1 MGAGFE
7 LRADIAKV
15 DDGRRLV
22 FGWGN
27 VTTVGGRLV
36 KDLQDDV
43 IPTDELEDAA
53 YRFVLN
59 VREAGDVHMRR
70 TGIGKLV
77 ESVFFS
83 AEKQRAIGIDL
94 GFEAW
99 WLGFRI
105 DDDTV
110 WAKVRSGTYK
120 SFSIGGSAAA
130 SYADAA
136 EVIR

>member
-15 DDGRRLV
+15 DQGRRLV

-27 VTTVGGRLV
+27 VCTVGGRLV
-36 KDLQDDV
+36 KDLHDDV
-43 IPTDELEDAA
+43 IPANELEEAA
-53 YRFVLN
+53 YCFVLN
-59 VREAGDVHMRR
+59 VREAGDAHMRR
-70 TGIGKLV
+70 TGVGKLV

-83 AEKQRAIGIDL
+83 VEKQRAIGIDL

-99 WLGFRI
+99 WLGFRV

-110 WAKVRSGTYK
+110 WAKVRSGAYK
-120 SFSIGGSAAA
+120 SFSIGGTAAT
-130 SYADAA
+130 SYADATG
-136 EVIR
+136 VVG